1 MSRRNPDRTTLRIS
15 LLIIC
20 VLCFLGFQEPA
31 CRMTQGHTNKK
42 TVAFRLHARCET
54 IVSTFC
60 LLQAV
65 PCHNVRVSFLLS
77 RFRAKTR
84 VISSPSSTRSTDTN
98 FLLCQRLPLFGTITD
113 HILPR
118 APPPLPVHWAP
129 PLHDLA
135 ERDTVFRWCRGT
147 SFACQPLLCT
157 ASVSS
162 RPSRTCSGVLL
173 LLLLL
178 VVVVVMIGFRRIRSQ
193 QLSD

>member
-15 LLIIC
+15 LLILC
-20 VLCFLGFQEPA
+20 VLCFLGFQESA

-84 VISSPSSTRSTDTN
+84 VHFLSIVHTLNGYQLSVVPATPSVWHNHRSY
-98 FLLCQRLPLFGTITD
+98 L
-113 HILPR
+113 
-118 APPPLPVHWAP
+118 AP
-129 PLHDLA
+129 
-135 ERDTVFRWCRGT
+135 
-147 SFACQPLLCT
+147 
-157 ASVSS
+157 
-162 RPSRTCSGVLL
+162 RPSLPSQYTGRLLYTTWQSVTPCFVGVEEHLL
-173 LLLLL
+173 RANLFFAQRQFRQDLLARALE
-178 VVVVVMIGFRRIRSQ
+178 FCCCCCCWWWWWS
-193 QLSD
+193 